1 MKIRDMVIG
10 QRGRVSGFK
19 PGDPAYRQ
27 KLIPLGL
34 TKGATFAV
42 VRKAPLGDPTEINC
56 GGILLTL
63 RKGESDIVEVE
74 LL

>member
-1 MKIRDMVIG
+1 VKIRNLEIG
-10 QRGRVSGFK
+10 QRGRVAGFA
-19 PGDPAYRQ
+19 PGDRAYRQ
-27 KLIPLGL
+27 KLIQIGL
-34 TKGATFAV
+34 TKGASFTL
-42 VRKAPLGDPTEINC
+42 VRKAPLGDPVEINC